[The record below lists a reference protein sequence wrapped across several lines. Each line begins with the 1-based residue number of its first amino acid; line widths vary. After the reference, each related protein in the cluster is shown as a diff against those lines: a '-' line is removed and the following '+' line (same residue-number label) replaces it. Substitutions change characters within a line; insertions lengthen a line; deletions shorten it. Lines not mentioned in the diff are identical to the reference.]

1 MPVVVGL
8 TSSHAA
14 WSTLKTTFSHPLRM
28 DDLDKIH
35 WYFCAQLSPLFLL
48 LSDWYTD
55 TRATVHMTN
64 DSAQMD
70 KSDTYSTGKG
80 RVIVGN
86 GVSLLIS
93 HTGTISPT
101 SSLTLKDVLVVPG
114 LTRNLISIG
123 KLTSDFPFSI
133 TFTNDRFIIQNQVTR
148 RVVATG
154 QLDNGF
160 YALKRGH
167 QSLIFALSNNCPRA
181 SFDV

>member
-1 MPVVVGL
+1 MEEAMSVVVGL
-8 TSSHAA
+8 TSSHAV
-14 WSTLKTTFSHPLRM
+14 WSTLRTTFIHPLRM
-28 DDLDKIH
+28 DDLDKIQY
-35 WYFCAQLSPLFLL
+35 WYLCAQLSPLFLL

-64 DSAQMD
+64 DSAQLD

-86 GVSLLIS
+86 GAFLPISL
-93 HTGTISPT
+93 TGTISPT

-133 TFTNDRFIIQNQVTR
+133 TFTNDCFIIQNQVTR

-154 QLDNGF
+154 QLENGF

-167 QSLIFALSNNCPRA
+167 QSLILFFL
-181 SFDV
+181 V